1 MTSPPTSEPTEA
13 PSAAEVDRL
22 HRVVRRAVE
31 DGVLAGDQAREV
43 LRRFSA
49 AGPDAAEAGRR
60 GRLAEVAGY
69 AGGALVLCAG
79 VLFLG
84 TEWAD
89 LGRGARAGFL
99 LGAAALLAVS
109 GAAVLVTAGR
119 PRAQVADDRD
129 SVRRRLVSTTWAL
142 GAAALAGGAGVL
154 ADQPTPV
161 LGAGVGLLAAGIA
174 YALVPGAPG
183 HAAAAAAALA
193 LTGTAVDRV
202 ADAPGAGVYA
212 LVYVGV
218 GAAWAGLAASRV
230 LRERDLG
237 FGVGAATALVG
248 AQLPVLWDEARGLAY
263 ALTALVAVAG
273 YAGYLLVRRW
283 PVLAAGV
290 LATTLVVPEALLDWT
305 DGSVSVAGALL
316 VAGATLLA
324 ASAAGLRLRAASR

>member
-1 MTSPPTSEPTEA
+1 MTSAPTSEPTDRPPA
-13 PSAAEVDRL
+13 RDIDRL
-22 HRVVRRAVE
+22 QRVLRRAVE
-31 DGVLAGDQAREV
+31 DAVLAEDQAREV

-49 AGPDAAEAGRR
+49 AGPDTVEAGRR
-60 GRLAEVAGY
+60 GRIAEVAGY

-89 LGRGARAGFL
+89 LGRGTRAGFL
-99 LGAAALLAVS
+99 FGAATLLAVG
-109 GAAVLVTAGR
+109 GAAVLATAGR
-119 PRAQVADDRD
+119 SRGQVAADPD
-129 SVRRRLVSTTWAL
+129 SARRRLVSAIWAL

-161 LGAGVGLLAAGIA
+161 LAAGVGLLAATIS
-174 YALVPGAPG
+174 YALMPGAPG
-183 HAAAAAAALA
+183 HVAGAAAALGLA
-193 LTGTAVDRV
+193 GTAADRLV
-202 ADAPGAGVYA
+202 DAPGAAAYA
-212 LVYVGV
+212 LVYVAV
-218 GAAWAGLAASRV
+218 GAGWVGLAASPV
-230 LRERDLG
+230 VRERDLG
-237 FGVGAATALVG
+237 LAVGAATALLG
-248 AQLPVLWDEARGLAY
+248 AQLPVLWGDARGLGY

-273 YAGYLLVRRW
+273 YAGYVVVRRW

-305 DGSVSVAGALL
+305 DGSVSAAGALL